1 MGEKKRTEK
10 RFRTEFPFL
19 DSRDCP
25 VELETLAT
33 RKITSYRAYVQL
45 HEQLSQCT
53 TPEECTRCA
62 SELVSCFIENRM
74 IWKELTYY
82 RDNGSIL
89 GKHPIFDEMK
99 RRKALYTMPIKD
111 LLLRKKQVEMNIW
124 RSKSLIK
131 KGGTEEIQ
139 AKREARL
146 RGYLAELEDINRLI
160 G

>member
-1 MGEKKRTEK
+1 
-10 RFRTEFPFL
+10 
-19 DSRDCP
+19 
-25 VELETLAT
+25 
-33 RKITSYRAYVQL
+33 
-45 HEQLSQCT
+45 
-53 TPEECTRCA
+53 
-62 SELVSCFIENRM
+62 M

-99 RRKALYTMPIKD
+99 RRKSLYTMPIKD